1 MTMSFIPQDY
11 VAPAP
16 VNGKYLKL
24 PEDGKYIRFA
34 VIGMMVSGYA
44 YWTEDKQVI
53 RSKEMPLDTPGI
65 REGEKAKHFWLLN
78 VFDIDAKE
86 VKLLE
91 ITQASVQKAIHEMVL
106 AGDYDFMDGTNGF
119 RISRVGKGKM
129 DTKYSAVPTP
139 IKPGEERDA
148 FAAIDVDALPDLN
161 KVAFEKREPKP
172 DVTETAPE
180 VM

>member
-1 MTMSFIPQDY
+1 MINSFIPQDY
-11 VAPAP
+11 VAPVSASG
-16 VNGKYLKL
+16 NYLKM

-34 VIGMMVSGYA
+34 VLNQMTTGYA

-78 VFDIDAKE
+78 VFDLDARE

-91 ITQASVQKAIHEMVL
+91 ITQTSVQKAIHEMVT

-119 RISRVGKGKM
+119 RVSRVGKGKM
-129 DTKYSAVPTP
+129 DTKYAAVPTP
-139 IKPGEERDA
+139 IKLGEERDA
-148 FAAIDVDALPDLN
+148 FTAVDLDALPDLA

-172 DVTETAPE
+172 DVTETAPD